1 MSAFVTDLLI
11 LAKYGTITHYWS
23 EYDIENYEEWAC
35 AIQYRFCNLSMEL
48 EAIEIEISEN
58 RDWFLGI
65 DGLSL
70 EWL

>member
-11 LAKYGTITHYWS
+11 LAKYGSITHYWS
-23 EYDIENYEEWAC
+23 EYDIEDDEEWVC
-35 AIQYRFCNLSMEL
+35 SISYSFCNLSMEL
-48 EAIEIEISEN
+48 EEIEIQIAQ
-58 RDWFLGI
+58 DGDFFLGI